1 MVAALTVYDLCKA
14 VDRARVIADVRLMK
28 EAWRDPQGRHG
39 VRAVSFLLMSDDFNR
54 LYGDLAHLWPL
65 ISSPEEYV
73 DEAAYCRRELRRH
86 LGPGR
91 HRILELGV
99 GGGHNLSHLTGE
111 FDATA
116 VDLSE
121 AMLAH
126 SRRLNPSVT
135 HYLGDMRTIR
145 LGETFDAV
153 LVHDAISYMT
163 TEDDLLAVFNTARA
177 HLRDGGVFLA
187 APDFYVETFKSPWVH
202 YETRTFD
209 SVELTYFQIDTDL
222 DPADTQIESALV
234 FFIHQGGELRIE
246 VDRHVTGLFP
256 IATWERL
263 LTQAGFIPEKVDY
276 PVSEDG
282 RDSYLW
288 TARVSEG

>member
-1 MVAALTVYDLCKA
+1 M
-14 VDRARVIADVRLMK
+14 
-28 EAWRDPQGRHG
+28 P
-39 VRAVSFLLMSDDFNR
+39 DDFNR
-54 LYGDLAHLWPL
+54 LYGDLADLFPL
-65 ISSPEEYV
+65 ISSPEEYA
-73 DEAAYCRRELRRH
+73 DEAAYYRRELRRH

-121 AMLAH
+121 AMLAQ

-135 HYLGDMRTIR
+135 HHLGDMRTVR

-153 LVHDAISYMT
+153 LVHDAIAYMT
-163 TEDDLLAVFNTARA
+163 TEDDLLAAFETARA
-177 HLRDGGVFLA
+177 HLRHGGLLLL
-187 APDFYVETFKSPWVH
+187 APDFYVETFTSPRVH
-202 YETRTFD
+202 HETRERD
-209 SVELTYFQIDTDL
+209 GVEFTYVEYDVDL
-222 DPADTQIESALV
+222 DPTDTQVEGTFV
-234 FFIHQGGELRIE
+234 FFIHEDGELRIE

-263 LTQAGFIPEKVDY
+263 LTEAGFIPAKVDY

-282 RDSYLW
+282 RDMYLW
-288 TARVSEG
+288 TARVAEDR